1 MFIID
6 FNSDRKRAFLHGLV
20 KGLAAPVCL
29 YHGEA
34 LPQVK
39 VEYLKPPTARRTA
52 QALAEDW
59 YRVGDD
65 LYRAIENESPKIE
78 QAAEQKSK

>member
-29 YHGEA
+29 YHGEV

-39 VEYLKPPTARRTA
+39 VEYVKPPTGRGTA

-59 YRVGDD
+59 YRVGGD
-65 LYRAIENESPKIE
+65 LYSVIENESPKIQQFIGQE
-78 QAAEQKSK
+78 A